1 MNVSSLLIFTTQ
13 KDIYGIVY
21 VAYLLWILLLNWNQQ
36 SLDVNLEEI
45 PWSWSQSLLFN
56 IPWIW
61 FQTLTLRP
69 ITKVVSK
76 SQTVNCFKQIAG
88 NMLEGVKGKG
98 WI

>member
-1 MNVSSLLIFTTQ
+1 MNVSSPLIFTTQ
-13 KDIYGIVY
+13 KDIYGIIY

-69 ITKVVSK
+69 ITKVVPK
-76 SQTVNCFKQIAG
+76 SQTVSCFKQTDG
-88 NMLEGVKGKG
+88 NMLEGDKSKG